1 MFCFLS
7 RAPQGS
13 SEYDQIRYISQ
24 TEGLPTEPML
34 NNATKTHKFFV
45 RETDPNYPYWRLK
58 TPDEYENETGIKSK
72 EARKYIFNCLDDMA
86 QVNVP
91 GDLEGGDLLAEKAD
105 RKEFIDLLKRM
116 LSLDQEKRISPGE
129 ALNHNFI
136 TLNHLLD
143 YAHCQHVKQTVQ
155 MMEVCKRRSFNR
167 PSSSG
172 EASRSDMLY
181 GDHHSSSA
189 ASALVSNI
197 SSTANATLATFNN
210 LQNQLPSYA
219 AQMASI
225 PANNF
230 YQQIAAPRGGHH
242 SSRNNITAQFAARA
256 LQAAV
261 ADQFQTAALCVPSIF
276 NSQHHANPTA
286 VNLGYQNL
294 ASPKQIVPIQH
305 PAQPFQPSL
314 LAQQQL
320 FVPQWPP
327 LSNATQRALALQQ
340 HNQLILHAQDPL
352 NSLNDLSE
360 SDQQES
366 AVIYDQL
373 ARNSNYINTQNM
385 WNMVSAHQPAHQSMI
400 NSRPSQSSMR
410 GQPLPAHLSSSS
422 ATMAACLAAA
432 AASNSANCNNSRCNK
447 QKQQLN
453 TSKLSPAKKRI
464 KESSPPK
471 WSSRSETNNAA
482 PLQFGNS
489 NKLIYSNRNANLA
502 AAAAAANYLENT
514 NYSSVLLNSP
524 CLAEEENWRGVLRS
538 EMMRNELANCG
549 QQFAAHASGH
559 IKEKMRRNHQTITLS
574 DTPSPNNSVITIS
587 DSDEDNNLT
596 SNPTGKHEQFGK
608 HEAFGNSASN
618 FTKEHLKALHKNSH
632 SNANL
637 ITSTC
642 DSVLPLTPNEDVYQ
656 TPCSSNLNAK
666 LPSSASFINKPLDSL
681 RKNAISNSAQQL
693 RQSSSDS
700 DSDLISSSFSPL
712 KTLPNFT
719 SNISNVINSGKII
732 KPEPMSNSSHALH
745 QAPGER
751 PIAES
756 KKKRILSKSQSLSYD
771 DGLNQM
777 ASAGGSTSSLNPNP
791 KSIYSISQ
799 LANTNQINQI
809 SNAKKQELDEK
820 IASDV
825 HAHLLGNYPTGSGN
839 QHLHTSSSSNQLS
852 SQLQSQIQNQLL
864 TSSASLDNLVG
875 GFPPSRFIKLEK
887 ADHRER
893 FANKC
898 STGLTG
904 PNCLKS
910 SRNHNQLAAANLYN
924 GDHHSLSQQQQ
935 LSLHYLVNH
944 PNNLIQAAAA
954 DPSFYHHSSQSSN
967 YPASQNYSLSGT
979 NPNSYSSKYHIP
991 PPAHQHNP
999 NHTATSMNI
1008 NQCAAACAAFNY
1020 FTRHDGSN
1028 VPLPA
1033 HIQSAANNASNLQF
1047 HNLYGFN
1054 HNKNQP
1060 YPSLLYY

>member
-1 MFCFLS
+1 
-7 RAPQGS
+7 
-13 SEYDQIRYISQ
+13 
-24 TEGLPTEPML
+24 ML

-91 GDLEGGDLLAEKAD
+91 GELEGGDLLAEKAD

-143 YAHCQHVKQTVQ
+143 YAHCRHVKETVQ
-155 MMEVCKRRSFNR
+155 TMEVCKRRRFN
-167 PSSSG
+167 SSSSN
-172 EASRSDMLY
+172 EQSSRSDVLY
-181 GDHHSSSA
+181 GGDHHSSSA

-197 SSTANATLATFNN
+197 SSTANATLAFNN

-230 YQQIAAPRGGHH
+230 YGQIAAPRGAHH
-242 SSRNNITAQFAARA
+242 SNRNNITAQFAARA
-256 LQAAV
+256 LQAAAV
-261 ADQFQTAALCVPSIF
+261 AADQFQTAALCVPSIF
-276 NSQHHANPTA
+276 NSQHHANPSA

-294 ASPKQIVPIQH
+294 SSPKQIVPIQH

-314 LAQQQL
+314 LAAQQQL

-352 NSLNDLSE
+352 NPLSDLTE

-366 AVIYDQL
+366 AAIYDQL
-373 ARNSNYINTQNM
+373 ARNSNYINSQNAM

-400 NSRPSQSSMR
+400 NSRPSQSSIR
-410 GQPLPAHLSSSS
+410 GQPLPAHLSSS

-432 AASNSANCNNSRCNK
+432 VSNSANCSSSRCAK
-447 QKQQLN
+447 QKQQLGA
-453 TSKLSPAKKRI
+453 SQLSPAKKRI

-471 WSSRSETNNAA
+471 WSSRNESNTAA
-482 PLQFGNS
+482 SLQFGNS
-489 NKLIYSNRNANLA
+489 NKLIYSGRNAPLA
-502 AAAAAANYLENT
+502 AGAYLDN
-514 NYSSVLLNSP
+514 NYSSLLLNSP
-524 CLAEEENWRGVLRS
+524 CLADEENWRGVLRN
-538 EMMRNELANCG
+538 EMMCNENLLAGN
-549 QQFAAHASGH
+549 QFAAHASGH

-574 DTPSPNNSVITIS
+574 DTPSPNNSVVSVITIS
-587 DSDEDNNLT
+587 DSDEDNLT
-596 SNPTGKHEQFGK
+596 GNQAAGKSEQFGK
-608 HEAFGNSASN
+608 NELFANSASN

-632 SNANL
+632 SNNNQ
-637 ITSTC
+637 ITSSTC
-642 DSVLPLTPNEDVYQ
+642 DSVLPLTPNEEAYQ
-656 TPCSSNLNAK
+656 TPSSSSLK
-666 LPSSASFINKPLDSL
+666 LPSSASFINKPLDCL

-719 SNISNVINSGKII
+719 TNLVNNSGKVI
-732 KPEPMSNSSHALH
+732 KPEPMSNSSHAIQ

-751 PIAES
+751 LIAES
-756 KKKRILSKSQSLSYD
+756 KKKRILSKSQSLSYEG
-771 DGLNQM
+771 GLNQV
-777 ASAGGSTSSLNPNP
+777 ASGGGGGGGSTTSLNPNA
-791 KSIYSISQ
+791 KNIYSISQ
-799 LANTNQINQI
+799 LAQANQIQQ
-809 SNAKKQELDEK
+809 SAKKQQELDEK
-820 IASDV
+820 IVSDV
-825 HAHLLGNYPTGSGN
+825 HAHLLSNYPSSGG

-852 SQLQSQIQNQLL
+852 SQLQNQLL
-864 TSSASLDNLVG
+864 TSSASLDNLAG
-875 GFPPSRFIKLEK
+875 GFPASRFIKLEK
-887 ADHRER
+887 TEHHER

-898 STGLTG
+898 STNLTG
-904 PNCLKS
+904 ANCLKT
-910 SRNHNQLAAANLYN
+910 SRNHGQLASNLYN
-924 GDHHSLSQQQQ
+924 ADHHPLSVSQQQQ
-935 LSLHYLVNH
+935 LTSLHYLVNH
-944 PNNLIQAAAA
+944 PNNLIQAAA

-967 YPASQNYSLSGT
+967 YPASQSYTLSGA

-1020 FTRHDGSN
+1020 FSRHPESSN

-1033 HIQSAANNASNLQF
+1033 HIQNAANNASNLPF

-1054 HNKNQP
+1054 SKNQP